1 MSAEQQN
8 NFNLSGKTKDQIKEY
23 LREMVLDDIY
33 IVSFQTSGETID
45 YDVTVKRNTDT
56 KIALRN
62 NNGNFPNDKKFIAIT
77 YSELTENDSIPINDN
92 ISITN
97 IKKKIISAIT
107 IEEAPE
113 ISSATIT
120 IDDNL
125 PVAEHRVED
134 ISTSDSETSDEETDV
149 PNFVIDFDDVMEE
162 QVQAVDVLVQQNLSQ
177 WETQL
182 SEEKRKSLISELL
195 LEYYKKDKNI
205 SLLDIESQVFTD
217 LNNNILH
224 VDNDTEASEFKPY
237 KQHIIDGKFKD
248 TNIYPIVEDKKI
260 FYSNQ
265 DILGDEVTN
274 IMVLPKPVASITTD
288 EDGQSKTGEV
298 EIKIQL
304 IKSYSNS
311 SQGIDGYKTYI
322 SKMYEGGSI
331 IIDDPEEEGEGTEVN
346 FDNLYATHLPKLD
359 EEIDS
364 EYYIID
370 NQGIETEVYRNC
382 STENKCIIDPTQENN
397 ETNLINFIKRKTIP
411 REYYINDIYDEKF
424 IVDNRGNR
432 KKDIRTCN
440 GTNKTGDN
448 LYILGN
454 DDLRKSITKAP
465 EKKDIYSGETLKV
478 IGMFIQS
485 PYSKFKSVLANNEY
499 TTENNDKVY
508 PKLYNDSM
516 NLGNIGQKSD
526 SNDEIEIIT
535 DITNFN
541 YEDYDPSKNYFI
553 YFNKDN
559 KRTLSTEDYQEY
571 INTLLP
577 TTTQIVDIEIE
588 NLKKAE
594 NINDINEIINKY
606 GTDFLHLSNSDVQ
619 KISSNVIKNIAK
631 ILEQKATD
639 YILKY
644 DKIALNNK
652 FIEFN
657 ETIVKI
663 LYDIENTISND
674 DNFEENVFEEFNNR
688 LETYIESLPNLS
700 IIRLFA
706 IKFLG
711 NDSLEEELEDITS
724 IKDHILDKIIE
735 REGIIGNRS
744 IIKQIINRP
753 ESFDSEI
760 SQFLESYQIVNS
772 INLYKKLYLSNK
784 NFTTNKINELAFLK
798 QIKNAK
804 FGGDEFISLLNL
816 LNLYNIKQN
825 IDNRLSDDISQD
837 NLILLD
843 EQYKQANILFEREKE
858 QYAFYLD
865 KCNSVKVK
873 KVYNSLEEV
882 LADNDKDI
890 KLDKRFSYINDI
902 VIIGLRLLKTNL
914 MSVNMD
920 RDDRSY
926 SSNLPLDSEL
936 RKAISEK
943 FMFLS
948 NSEIDNYIA
957 KWNKLTDSMTDESFQ
972 KLTEMSNNMNLD
984 DFIDNNDYALLDSD
998 KKYLFFRKSNKWI
1011 SIDKETYSEI
1021 QKCYMYKLNLLD
1033 YSIKDIESICSVTD
1047 ERSDSDDID
1056 CIKIGDNYIPRP
1068 LYREYLNISKI
1079 NKKRVLIAKLLEYKN
1094 SVNNKIISVKEHLNE
1109 RIRQVHNKNIY
1120 ATKNFGYSSEK
1131 LDKKLVYPPK
1141 KLRLL
1146 LQKTYESKDFD
1157 MRMESLFEFI
1167 DKYGLEY
1174 SINPDMKDT
1183 DEAHEHSAKWIYYDS
1198 NKIDV
1203 PICCKHYLDYKNLL
1217 FRSNDIREKVINDI
1231 REKWSNGQRTGEYH
1245 ICSNCGEAIDN
1256 IKYSE
1261 FEGFGKDN
1269 KVINFREKVSS
1280 YEETGDSFTMPSVIL
1295 AKKTSDIV
1303 LNLLVT
1309 KLGISL
1315 RENDY
1320 NFIINQ
1326 MVINSENM
1334 FNIKQFFTIIYKSSD
1349 IINKDLQQF
1358 KDMYVKKFKTIS
1370 AEQYG
1375 PYVKSILIDFI
1386 ENYDISTGLEYK
1398 TSMETFMKS
1407 KSEANDKK
1415 VVKLIHSKLM
1425 SKIKYHY
1432 DSYRSGEILNNI
1444 LANLSQI
1451 LIYSLPAYKLI
1462 SLGAE
1467 RREKKSGFFVQNL
1480 FKNPEL
1486 AIPMLYNKII
1496 QEKDATRSQP
1506 ELTNFYNQLNDY
1518 FKNILDISF
1527 SRTLVPEYS
1536 VILNKIID
1544 GVRNTSYISDIIIN
1558 RSVENISQVK
1568 SSDTDYTWTTFLPPL
1583 KSNNDLTPESL
1594 NLTGSQIE
1602 DSIVSYNTN
1611 EAMIMTKQAEI
1622 LDMTSSDVIDQEKLN
1637 LLKDNKHQLLAENNN
1652 IIHRLNTFYSKLG
1665 FLYMSIIN
1673 RIIFDIDNSPYN
1685 ISSYASSL
1693 GFDKLDSKYTDYFNT
1708 NYPSEK
1714 TLIQNIESSMKKID
1728 QFTNSINNR
1737 DNTLDL
1743 INMNHI
1749 PRNLQSYMTF
1759 NKDLYK
1765 NEEDIKKYLMKQLK
1779 LINSITILDDEG
1791 LKYKKR
1797 YYRVLMDE
1805 DYKLYIKFL
1814 LNPINNGLSAS
1825 DIELAFISYFK
1836 SIRDI
1841 DLSKDPVKKELLL
1854 RHKGYALIDIVSKKF
1869 KTDIEKSVET
1879 LYAGLNN
1886 DQLFDELNRLNT
1898 EFNKS
1903 SIIDKTVT
1911 YPMINN
1917 LIPFKY
1923 NIDKSLNDMTLKY
1936 IESVGID
1943 ILTEYDVDES
1953 VSENMRSILFNGNIN
1968 TYIQNVE
1975 LARGGLVTF
1984 SLASIQSLESLITSK
1999 NYFKNSS
2006 TEELFMKL
2014 VNIDSNKLLNNKFFE
2029 EIKLTSDKFTKISYN
2044 SIDEIQQQ
2052 IKFNKTLISVNE
2064 YNSDINTFA
2073 NILTII
2079 ISFVNRIKNMHVN
2092 PQSKTDMKLHVKLDN
2107 TEDNLFFY
2115 GSSIY
2120 KEKLDNLTSL
2130 SEIFQKRLQEGESLE
2145 FLDILPETSTTINI
2159 LRDLLSLN
2167 KKFNIHGDIVS
2178 VNVTIPSIIRIYLH
2192 DLIIFY
2198 LNSIFTQYDSEI
2210 NTLLYNVRVMLIN
2223 EITNYLYTIN
2233 RTDADIQQTIKT
2245 KRAKENIYRKNAF
2258 DRMSGEMRETQK
2270 LFRRFNIGT
2279 IFTGYAEEEV
2289 DINTMVMN
2297 GEDMAETDRQY
2308 MGLDD
2313 EGIDA
2318 LIQQDLAF
2326 QEEYGDTEFG
2336 MGAYDQE
2343 AMGNIYGDDD

>member
-8 NFNLSGKTKDQIKEY
+8 NFNLSGKTNDLIKDY

-33 IVSFQTSGETID
+33 IVTFQTSDDTIN
-45 YDVTVKRNTDT
+45 YDVVVKRNNDK
-56 KIALRN
+56 KIAIKSN
-62 NNGNFPNDKKFIAIT
+62 SGNFPNDQKFIAIT
-77 YSELTENDSIPINDN
+77 YSSLTQGDSILITDD
-92 ISITN
+92 ISIIN
-97 IKKKIISAIT
+97 IKKKVISDIT
-107 IEEAPE
+107 IEEE
-113 ISSATIT
+113 
-120 IDDNL
+120 
-125 PVAEHRVED
+125 ED
-134 ISTSDSETSDEETDV
+134 ISNFMISIASTPEVSETPVDTQIVSETELEEDV
-149 PNFVIDFDDVMEE
+149 PNFIIDFDDVMEE
-162 QVQAVDVLVQQNLSQ
+162 QVEAVDVLVQQNLSQ

-205 SLLDIESQVFTD
+205 SLLEIESQVFTD
-217 LNNNILH
+217 LNNNKLH
-224 VDNDTEASEFKPY
+224 IDIDNKVLEFKPY
-237 KQHIIDGKFKD
+237 KQHIMDGKFKD

-265 DILGDEVTN
+265 DILGDDDTN
-274 IMVLPKPVASITTD
+274 NIIVLPKPVASITTD
-288 EDGQSKTGEV
+288 EEGNSKTGEV

-322 SKMYEGGSI
+322 SKMYEGGDLT
-331 IIDDPEEEGEGTEVN
+331 IDDPDDEGEGTKVSFN
-346 FDNLYATHLPKLD
+346 NLYATHLPKID

-370 NQGIETEVYRNC
+370 NQKIETEVYRNC
-382 STENKCIIDPTQENN
+382 TNDNKCIIDPTQENN
-397 ETNLINFIKRKTIP
+397 ETNLIDFIKRRTIP

-432 KKDIRTCN
+432 KKDIKTCN

-478 IGMFIQS
+478 VGMFIQS

-499 TTENNDKVY
+499 TSEDNTKVY
-508 PKLYNDSM
+508 PKLFNDSM
-516 NLGNIGQKSD
+516 DLGNIGLNYD
-526 SNDEIEIIT
+526 ISNEIEVINDVT
-535 DITNFN
+535 SFN
-541 YEDYDPSKNYFI
+541 YDDYDPSKNYFI

-559 KRTLSTEDYQEY
+559 KRTLSSEDYQEY

-577 TTTQIVDIEIE
+577 TTTQIVDIEVD

-594 NINDINEIINKY
+594 NISEINEIINKY
-606 GTDFLHLSNSDVQ
+606 GTDFLHLSNTDVQ
-619 KISSNVIKNIAK
+619 KISSNVIKNISK

-663 LYDIENTISND
+663 LYNIEDTIHQD
-674 DNFEENVFEEFNNR
+674 EDFEDKVLEEFDNR
-688 LETYIESLPNLS
+688 LNTYIQSLPNLS

-706 IKFLG
+706 IKFL
-711 NDSLEEELEDITS
+711 DIDEEKELDDVES
-724 IKDHILDKIIE
+724 IKENVFNKIIE

-744 IIKQIINRP
+744 IIKQLINRP

-772 INLYKKLYLSNK
+772 IKLYKKMYLSNK
-784 NFTTNKINELAFLK
+784 SFTTNKINELAFLK
-798 QIKNAK
+798 QIKNSR

-816 LNLYNIKQN
+816 LNLYNVKNSIN
-825 IDNRLSDDISQD
+825 SRLSDDISQD
-837 NLILLD
+837 TLILLD
-843 EQYKQANILFEREKE
+843 NQYKQASKLFEREKE
-858 QYAFYLD
+858 QYSYYLD

-873 KVYNSLEEV
+873 KVYSSLEEV
-882 LADNDKDI
+882 LADNDKEI
-890 KLDKRFSYINDI
+890 KLNTKFNYINDI
-902 VIIGLRLLKTNL
+902 VIIGLRLLKSNL
-914 MSVNMD
+914 ISINPD
-920 RDDRSY
+920 RDDGSY
-926 SSNLPLDSEL
+926 SSNLPLDSDL
-936 RKAISEK
+936 KKAISDK

-948 NSEIDNYIA
+948 NSEIDNYIM
-957 KWNKLTDSMTDESFQ
+957 KWNKLTDSIDDELFK
-972 KLTEMSNNMNLD
+972 KLTEMSSSMSLD
-984 DFIDNNDYALLDSD
+984 DYIDNNDYALLDSD

-1011 SIDKETYSEI
+1011 SVDKDTYSEI
-1021 QKCYMYKLNLLD
+1021 QKCYMYKLDLLK

-1047 ERSDSDDID
+1047 ERDESDDID
-1056 CIKIGDNYIPRP
+1056 CIKIGDNYIPTP
-1068 LYREYLNISKI
+1068 MYRGYLNISKI

-1094 SVNNKIISVKEHLNE
+1094 SVDNKIISVKEHLNK
-1109 RIRQVHNKNIY
+1109 RIKQVHNKNIY
-1120 ATKNFGYSSEK
+1120 ASKKFSYSGDK
-1131 LDKKLVYPPK
+1131 LDKKLVYPSK

-1146 LQKTYESKDFD
+1146 LQNTYEPKDFD
-1157 MRMESLFEFI
+1157 MRMERLFEFI
-1167 DKYGLEY
+1167 DKYGLGY
-1174 SINPDMKDT
+1174 STNPKMKDT
-1183 DEAHEHSAKWIYYDS
+1183 EEANEYSSKWIYYDS
-1198 NKIDV
+1198 DKIDV
-1203 PICCKHYLDYKNLL
+1203 PICCKHYLDYKKLL
-1217 FRSNDIREKVINDI
+1217 FRDNSVREKVINEI
-1231 REKWSNGQRTGEYH
+1231 REKWSNGQKNGEYH

-1280 YEETGDSFTMPSVIL
+1280 YEESDDSFTMPSMIL
-1295 AKKTSDIV
+1295 AKKTSDII

-1326 MVINSENM
+1326 MVINSESM
-1334 FNIKQFFTIIYKSSD
+1334 FNIKQFFTIIYKSGD
-1349 IINKDLQQF
+1349 IINKDLEQF
-1358 KDMYVKKFKTIS
+1358 KDQYIKKFKTVS
-1370 AEQYG
+1370 VEQYA

-1386 ENYDISTGLEYK
+1386 ENYDISTSTEYK
-1398 TSMETFMKS
+1398 SSIEELMKS
-1407 KSEANDKK
+1407 KSDANDKK
-1415 VVKLIHSKLM
+1415 VVKLIHAKLM

-1506 ELTNFYNQLNDY
+1506 ELITFYNQLNDY
-1518 FKNILDISF
+1518 FRNILNISF
-1527 SRTLVPEYS
+1527 GRTLVPEYNT
-1536 VILNKIID
+1536 ILNKILD
-1544 GVRNTSYISDIIIN
+1544 GVKNTSYINDLIIN
-1558 RSVENISQVK
+1558 RSVENISQDK
-1568 SSDTDYTWTTFLPPL
+1568 LNDIDYTWSTFLPPL
-1583 KSNNDLTPESL
+1583 KSNNNLTPESL

-1602 DSIVSYNTN
+1602 DSISSYNMN
-1611 EAMIMTKQAEI
+1611 EAMIITKQSQI
-1622 LDMTSSDVIDQEKLN
+1622 LDITSGENIDQLQLKI
-1637 LLKDNKHQLLAENNN
+1637 LKDSKHQLLLENNN
-1652 IIHRLNTFYSKLG
+1652 IVHKLDIFYSKLG

-1685 ISSYASSL
+1685 ISSYISSL

-1708 NYPSEK
+1708 NYPTDK
-1714 TLIQNIESSMKKID
+1714 ALIENIETSMKKID
-1728 QFTNSINNR
+1728 QFTNSINSR
-1737 DNTLDL
+1737 ENTLDL
-1743 INMNHI
+1743 INMDHI

-1779 LINSITILDDEG
+1779 LINSITILDDEE

-1814 LNPINNGLSAS
+1814 LNPINEGLSTS
-1825 DIELAFISYFK
+1825 DIEMSFIAYFK

-1841 DLSKDPVKKELLL
+1841 DLSTDPIKKELLL
-1854 RHKGYALIDIVSKKF
+1854 KHKGYALIDIVSKKF
-1869 KTDIEKSVET
+1869 KTDIEKSVEEQ
-1879 LYAGLNN
+1879 YAGLNN

-1917 LIPFKY
+1917 LIPFKH
-1923 NIDKSLNDMTLKY
+1923 NIDKSVNDMTLKY
-1936 IESVGID
+1936 IESIGLD
-1943 ILTEYDVDES
+1943 ILSEFSVDENISEKMKSIKFNGDVD
-1953 VSENMRSILFNGNIN
+1953 L
-1968 TYIQNVE
+1968 YIQGAE
-1975 LARGGLVTF
+1975 LARGGIVAF
-1984 SLASIQSLESLITSK
+1984 SLTSIESLQTLLEST
-1999 NYFKNSS
+1999 NYFKTRDSKD
-2006 TEELFMKL
+2006 LFMKL
-2014 VNIDSNKLLNNKFFE
+2014 VNIDSNELLNNKFFE
-2029 EIKLTSDKFTKISYN
+2029 EIKLTSDKFTKISYDT
-2044 SIDEIQQQ
+2044 IDKIQEQ
-2052 IKFNKTLISVNE
+2052 IKFNKTLININE
-2064 YNSDINTFA
+2064 YNSDINTFT

-2079 ISFVNRIKNMHVN
+2079 IGFVNRLKNMHIN

-2107 TEDNLFFY
+2107 TEDNLYFY

-2120 KEKLDNLTSL
+2120 KEKLDNLTNL
-2130 SEIFQKRLQEGESLE
+2130 SEILKKKSQEGESLD
-2145 FLDILPETSTTINI
+2145 FLDILPDTSATIDI

-2167 KKFNIHGDIVS
+2167 KKFNINGDIVS
-2178 VNVTIPSIIRIYLH
+2178 LNMTIPSIIRLYIH

-2198 LNSIFTQYDSEI
+2198 LNSIFTQSESEI
-2210 NTLLYNVRVMLIN
+2210 NTLLYDIRVMLIN

-2258 DRMSGEMRETQK
+2258 DRMTGEMRETQK

-2289 DINTMVMN
+2289 DINTMIMN
-2297 GEDMAETDRQY
+2297 GEDMAEDGREHIG
-2308 MGLDD
+2308 MDE

-2318 LIQQDLAF
+2318 VIQQELAF

-2343 AMGNIYGDDD
+2343 AMGNIYGGDD